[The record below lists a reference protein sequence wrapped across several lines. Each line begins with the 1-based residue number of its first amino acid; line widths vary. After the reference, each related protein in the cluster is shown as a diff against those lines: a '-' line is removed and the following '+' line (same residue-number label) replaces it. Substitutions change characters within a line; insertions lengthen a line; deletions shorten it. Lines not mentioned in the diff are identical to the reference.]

1 MARGRRPRC
10 RPPRPSPR
18 SAAARA
24 APRAPSAGEAA
35 RLPRPPSV
43 NSRFAKERVG
53 PEAGALHRG
62 LAGAPAPLPHP
73 RRGPG
78 RWVRWAPGAPAEARG
93 GAEVLTHLEGRPP
106 EAVGAGAPQ
115 QVGVR
120 NSPIQLLGRAGRV
133 STDPRV
139 ACVES
144 GVSKGTR
151 VSARPLSGRRGYWP
165 PHVPHPWPNVRA
177 TARTRCAPRNKQGA
191 HWPGRPRGLPAAS
204 SPPGS
209 ASRVG
214 LATRTPRGAG
224 ETPQPGGF
232 RSPVKEQAKPGRLS
246 PGRGAAGERSE
257 PGMEARAARE
267 GPALAGARRGRGLRG
282 RQN

>member
-10 RPPRPSPR
+10 RPPRPGPR

-43 NSRFAKERVG
+43 HSRFAKEIVG

-93 GAEVLTHLEGRPP
+93 GAEVLTHLEGRPAK
-106 EAVGAGAPQ
+106 AVGAGAPQ

-165 PHVPHPWPNVRA
+165 RTSPTPGRTCGPRRELAVRPEASKAHTGPGAPGVSPPRPHLL
-177 TARTRCAPRNKQGA
+177 GA
-191 HWPGRPRGLPAAS
+191 HPG
-204 SPPGS
+204 
-209 ASRVG
+209 
-214 LATRTPRGAG
+214 
-224 ETPQPGGF
+224 
-232 RSPVKEQAKPGRLS
+232 
-246 PGRGAAGERSE
+246 
-257 PGMEARAARE
+257 
-267 GPALAGARRGRGLRG
+267 
-282 RQN
+282 